1 MRIINLLKVFLINY
15 NLACE
20 CLLPPALF
28 MKQMKNLL
36 IDKRKLERCHENA
49 SNCLI
54 NYLLD
59 RHTAGY
65 IVFTKPTLMEI

>member
-1 MRIINLLKVFLINY
+1 MKQMKNLLIDKRKLER
-15 NLACE
+15 E
-20 CLLPPALF
+20 CLLPPAFF

-36 IDKRKLERCHENA
+36 IDKRKLERCHGNA

-54 NYLLD
+54 NCLLD

>member
-1 MRIINLLKVFLINY
+1 M
-15 NLACE
+15 CE

-49 SNCLI
+49 ANCLI

>member
-1 MRIINLLKVFLINY
+1 MFVTSCNFHETNEKFINRQKKIS
-15 NLACE
+15 
-20 CLLPPALF
+20 
-28 MKQMKNLL
+28 
-36 IDKRKLERCHENA
+36 CHENA

-65 IVFTKPTLMEI
+65 IVFTKPTPMEI